1 MAPNPACEV
10 KDGAAAYVTAVG
22 GADVTPG
29 NTVVIRL
36 ASDVDVDSWLIEVAT
51 TDDTS
56 DADAIN
62 GTLTIDPVA
71 KTATFTAPA
80 PGKAYRFRSKVN
92 AGVDRNGVVREE
104 YETFFGVYTRING
117 RRVMSFDETTE
128 TDSNFGWTKWQNDLI
143 RSLPSGVASGTW
155 DSMAGG
161 GGGGGGGGGQPIGVN
176 HQFLYYNN
184 GSAVGATGMRY
195 SPTTMA
201 VTIDRPVLGGTTV
214 FTGLD
219 IVADGLADHKPVS
232 VVRRIVLTSAT
243 PVPVFAWKPTDE
255 AITSVFVEA
264 NAVASGGAGAGSYAR
279 AATIKVDGGVGTCTD
294 VELTRNQEFTHSGVG
309 FTGFAIGTGIW
320 IGVSGATGFVNVK
333 GTATGQIKMGV
344 TVTLQTT
351 SWG

>member
-1 MAPNPACEV
+1 MAPNPAVEV
-10 KDGAAAYVTAVG
+10 KNGSDAYVSAVG
-22 GADVTPG
+22 GVDVTPG
-29 NTVVIRL
+29 ETVILRL
-36 ASDVDVDSWLIEVAT
+36 SSQVDVDSWSCLVAT

-62 GTLTIDPVA
+62 GAIVLDSTLRTV
-71 KTATFTAPA
+71 TFTAPA
-80 PGKAYRFRSKVN
+80 PGKAYRFHSKVN
-92 AGVDRNGVVREE
+92 GGVDRNGVAQES
-104 YETFFGVYTRING
+104 YETFFCVYTRING
-117 RRVMSFDETTE
+117 RRVVAADETTE
-128 TDSNFGWTKWQNDLI
+128 TDTEFGWTKWLNDLK
-143 RSLPSGVASGTW
+143 RSIPSGVASGTW

-161 GGGGGGGGGQPIGVN
+161 GGGGGVGGALGVN
-176 HQFLYYNN
+176 HQFLYYNG

-195 SPTTMA
+195 NPTTMV

-264 NAVASGGAGAGSYAR
+264 NAVASGGDGAGSYAR
-279 AATIKVDGGVGTCTD
+279 AAAIKVDAGVGTCSD

-309 FTGFAIGTGIW
+309 FTGLSIGTGIW